1 MRQAPGLPRVDVR
14 INGVE
19 IESVDGTSFGGT
31 PHVLVGSDRG
41 SNVDVYLV
49 TDPAQPQWVQLLPSQ
64 VTMLTEANGQPL
76 KVDPEGIAKVN
87 DGCWVASEG
96 NAVAHNELI
105 KLNTADVTTTTCKNK
120 PRAWWCSTATCGWPT
135 TTMARAGL
143 GCSTPASPEKAHFL
157 LSKHNEFGFSL
168 WCHRDFFPLGCNAST

>member
-1 MRQAPGLPRVDVR
+1 
-14 INGVE
+14 
-19 IESVDGTSFGGT
+19 
-31 PHVLVGSDRG
+31 
-41 SNVDVYLV
+41 
-49 TDPAQPQWVQLLPSQ
+49 
-64 VTMLTEANGQPL
+64 MLTEANGQPL
-76 KVDPEGIAKVN
+76 KVDPEGIAKVT

-157 LSKHNEFGFSL
+157 LFKHNKFGFSL